1 MAKQRS
7 QTPITPKLQPATAN
21 KPRTK
26 ATLLR
31 YRDNSTRC
39 KLLRIAFLNPPS
51 TADPARRLRV
61 QALSGF
67 PAPAAIAS
75 RHHRRASFP
84 PAGPRGR
91 RDTQR
96 PLPWRRKG
104 TMRGPVWPR
113 NRPTSLLGGG
123 GQDGMDGRRGEAGSQ
138 GNPGPGGWR
147 GRQLRETR
155 PRGRAP
161 PKGHRPLRSAPF
173 PEGRTLQPS
182 SGPRGA
188 AGLQASGNP
197 PPAGAAA
204 REQSQD

>member
-1 MAKQRS
+1 MSTRAKQRS
-7 QTPITPKLQPATAN
+7 QLPITPKLLPATAN

-26 ATLLR
+26 ATLPR

-39 KLLRIAFLNPPS
+39 KLLRIAFLSLPS
-51 TADPARRLRV
+51 TADPARRLLRI

-67 PAPAAIAS
+67 PAPATIAS

-91 RDTQR
+91 RDTLR

-104 TMRGPVWPR
+104 TMRGPVWTR
-113 NRPTSLLGGG
+113 NRPTSLVGGG
-123 GQDGMDGRRGEAGSQ
+123 GQEGMGGDAGSHSS
-138 GNPGPGGWR
+138 PGPGGWR
-147 GRQLRETR
+147 GRQLSETQ
-155 PRGRAP
+155 PRGTAP
-161 PKGHRPLRSAPF
+161 PKGRRPLRSAPF

-188 AGLQASGNP
+188 AGLQASRNP
-197 PPAGAAA
+197 QPAGG
-204 REQSQD
+204 